1 MESELHSLLYPN
13 CHYHITFAKFSLKID
28 YPLLMNGKSSIIK
41 IQSAFPVKP
50 LPIMKETHQG

>member
-41 IQSAFPVKP
+41 IQSVKP
-50 LPIMKETHQG
+50 LRIMKETHQG